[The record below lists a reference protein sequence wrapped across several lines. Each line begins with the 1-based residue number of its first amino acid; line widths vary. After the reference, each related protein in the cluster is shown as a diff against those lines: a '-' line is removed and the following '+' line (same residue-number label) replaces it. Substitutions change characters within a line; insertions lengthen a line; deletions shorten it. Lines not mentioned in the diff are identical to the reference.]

1 MYYSLIG
8 LLALL
13 ILLITNHDVLFRKGI
28 RQRPV
33 LTIYRRFLLAVIAY
47 YVTDILWGAFD
58 YARAYG
64 DMRTALFIDTELYF
78 IAMALG
84 ILFWT
89 QYVSAY
95 LRGGNRLR
103 KQLLRYS
110 GILFFAVAVVLTVIN
125 IFTPIMF
132 SFDESG
138 AYQKGPARDVV
149 LVLQVV
155 MFLLT
160 AVYALYVFARDSGAR
175 KKRHLT
181 IGLFGVIMLTLI
193 TVQFFFP
200 LLPLYAIGYMLGCCL
215 LRTFVIES
223 EKNEYRKGLETSL
236 NRERQ
241 HLDELD
247 TTRQLAYTDALTG
260 AQSKLAYMEKEE
272 EIDKAISEG
281 SAGKFAFAV
290 FDVNMLKMIN
300 DTKGHDAGDAC
311 IYNACRIIGDVFR
324 GSPVYRV
331 GGDEFVAVL
340 EDADYEDREELLA
353 SFNERIEDNLAK
365 GGVVVSAG
373 VAEYIPGEDSSAKR
387 VFARADMRM
396 YARKDELKREHAKV
410 NGAE

>member
-8 LLALL
+8 VLALL
-13 ILLITNHDVLFRKGI
+13 ILLITNHDVLFRRGI

-33 LTIYRRFLLAVIAY
+33 LTIYRRFLLSVIAY

-58 YARAYG
+58 YARAYT
-64 DMRTALFIDTELYF
+64 DMRTALFIDTEFYF

-89 QYVSAY
+89 HYVSAY

-103 KQLLRYS
+103 KLLLRYS
-110 GILFFAVAVVLTVIN
+110 GIAFFVLAVGVTVIN

-132 SFDESG
+132 SYDENG
-138 AYQKGPARDVV
+138 DYHVGPARNAV
-149 LVLQVV
+149 LILQIVL
-155 MFLLT
+155 FLIT
-160 AVYALYVFARDSGAR
+160 AVYALYVFARDSSSR

-193 TVQFFFP
+193 SIQFFFP
-200 LLPLYAIGYMLGCCL
+200 YLPLYAIGYMLGCCL
-215 LRTFVIES
+215 LRTFVIEI
-223 EKNEYRKGLETSL
+223 EKNEYRRGLETSL
-236 NRERQ
+236 DREKQ
-241 HLDELD
+241 HLSELD

-260 AQSKLAYMEKEE
+260 AQSKLAYMEKED
-272 EIDKAISEG
+272 EIDKTISDG
-281 SAGKFAFAV
+281 SAEKIAFAV

-311 IYNACRIIGDVFR
+311 IYNAYRIICDVFR

-340 EDADYEDREELLA
+340 EGENYDDREALLA
-353 SFNERIEDNLAK
+353 SFDERIEDNLAK

-396 YARKDELKREHAKV
+396 YARKDELKRMYANV
-410 NGAE
+410 NGVD

>member
-33 LTIYRRFLLAVIAY
+33 LTIYRRFLLAVMAY

-58 YARAYG
+58 YARIYG

-89 QYVSAY
+89 HYVSAY

-110 GILFFAVAVVLTVIN
+110 GIVFFAVAVVLTVIN

-132 SFDESG
+132 SFDENG
-138 AYQKGPARDVV
+138 VYQARPARDVV
-149 LVLQVV
+149 LALQIL

-160 AVYALYVFARDSGAR
+160 AAYALYVFARDSGAR

-193 TVQFFFP
+193 TIQFFFP
-200 LLPLYAIGYMLGCCL
+200 YLPLYAIGYMLGCCL
-215 LRTFVIES
+215 LRTFVIEI

-236 NRERQ
+236 DRERQ

-260 AQSKLAYMEKEE
+260 AKSKLAYMEKED
-272 EIDKAISEG
+272 EIDNAISDG
-281 SAGKFAFAV
+281 SAEKVAFAV

-300 DTKGHDAGDAC
+300 DTQGHDAGDAC
-311 IYNACRIIGDVFR
+311 IFNAYRIISDVFCN
-324 GSPVYRV
+324 SPVYRV

-340 EDADYEDREELLA
+340 EGEDYDNRETLISA
-353 SFNERIEDNLAK
+353 FDGRIEDNLAK

-396 YARKDELKREHAKV
+396 YARKDELKREYAKV
-410 NGAE
+410 NGTE